1 MAGKTANWWAPRKF
15 GCISLALSFAEI
27 AAIGTAILVVRLSSQ
42 PEIARIQ
49 SAAAGAW
56 LLGALSSL
64 GFAVAGLVAD
74 SNRLTAFIAIIFT
87 VLTFV
92 GCGTQF
98 LV

>member
-1 MAGKTANWWAPRKF
+1 VAGKTANWWAPRRF
-15 GCISLALSFAEI
+15 GYISLALSVAEI
-27 AAIGTAILVVRLSSQ
+27 AAIGTAILVVRSSSQ

-56 LLGALSSL
+56 LLGGISSL

-92 GCGTQF
+92 ACGTQF